1 MADDLRTFYDMV
13 RRTRA
18 GVLDWLDTL
27 PEDVLNADRDDFA
40 FGSLSR
46 IFSHVAEC
54 YLLWLSRGGVG
65 RPERGLHA
73 TDAVGLR
80 QAFGRVDAA
89 VAEALST
96 FDAWDEPFVYT
107 FSDGWQ
113 ETLTRRW
120 LVLHPITHEFH
131 HKGQALALARVIG
144 HPHPG
149 TPDTDLVPPGWL

>member
-1 MADDLRTFYDMV
+1 EVGAEYWAVGRL
-13 RRTRA
+13 
-18 GVLDWLDTL
+18 G
-27 PEDVLNADRDDFA
+27 
-40 FGSLSR
+40 R
-46 IFSHVAEC
+46 IFSPVAEW
-54 YLLWLSRGGVG
+54 YLRWRSRGGG
-65 RPERGLHA
+65 GTRERGLHA

-96 FDAWDEPFVYT
+96 FDAWDEPFAYT

-131 HKGQALALARVIG
+131 PKGQALALARVIG

>member
-1 MADDLRTFYDMV
+1 MADDLGTFYDLV

-27 PEDVLNADRDDFA
+27 PEDVLNAERDDFA

-73 TDAVGLR
+73 TDADGLR
-80 QAFGRVDAA
+80 QAFGRVDAV
-89 VAEALST
+89 VAEA
-96 FDAWDEPFVYT
+96 
-107 FSDGWQ
+107 
-113 ETLTRRW
+113 
-120 LVLHPITHEFH
+120 H
-131 HKGQALALARVIG
+131 HTGQALALACVIG
-144 HPHPG
+144 PPHPG

>member
-1 MADDLRTFYDMV
+1 MAQDLRTFYDLV

-18 GVLDWLDTL
+18 GVLDWLGTL
-27 PEDVLNADRDDFA
+27 PPEVLNAQRADFA

-65 RPERGLHA
+65 EPVRGLHEE
-73 TDAVGLR
+73 DADGLR
-80 QAFGRVDAA
+80 AAFARVDAA
-89 VAEALST
+89 VEEALST
-96 FDAWDEPFVYT
+96 WTDWDEPFVYT

-113 ETLTRRW
+113 ETLSRRW

-131 HKGQALALARVIG
+131 HKGQALALARVLG

-149 TPDTDLVPPGWL
+149 NPDTDLAPPGWL

>member
-54 YLLWLSRGGVG
+54 YLLRLSRGGVG
-65 RPERGLHA
+65 RPARGLHA
-73 TDAVGLR
+73 TNGDGLP
-80 QAFGRVDAA
+80 QAFGRPAA
-89 VAEALST
+89 VAAARLR
-96 FDAWDEPFVYT
+96 P
-107 FSDGWQ
+107 
-113 ETLTRRW
+113 
-120 LVLHPITHEFH
+120 
-131 HKGQALALARVIG
+131 LAA
-144 HPHPG
+144 
-149 TPDTDLVPPGWL
+149 